1 MAKNILAS
9 IREQLIYIVC
19 TILKL
24 SLLNQKFRR
33 WLNFL
38 LLNINQSISLSR
50 EYLWS
55 LVKIPSMLII

>member
-24 SLLNQKFRR
+24 SL
-33 WLNFL
+33 
-38 LLNINQSISLSR
+38 
-50 EYLWS
+50 
-55 LVKIPSMLII
+55 